1 MIHWIYRFPSMPEYG
16 HEVSEWNRDYITI
29 LHIEKWGCQ
38 CFSPIH
44 LSSCYL
50 IGLYNLKRDW
60 IILLLWKP
68 VTIIQDLQRQTFEST
83 TWRDQCTTICFNRN
97 FAFNNLCP
105 HKLAWSFKMTRYLRN
120 ICIINTRDLI
130 IINWRISLVIQW
142 LRLYTPRGPGYNNWS
157 ENQIK

>member
-1 MIHWIYRFPSMPEYG
+1 MIHWIYRFPSMPEYV

-44 LSSCYL
+44 LSSCYM

-68 VTIIQDLQRQTFEST
+68 MTIIQDLQRQTFEST

-120 ICIINTRDLI
+120 ICVIKTSQGADTRSNNYKLEDFPGEPVAKTLHSKRA
-130 IINWRISLVIQW
+130 WIQ
-142 LRLYTPRGPGYNNWS
+142 
-157 ENQIK
+157 